1 MDVASFYS
9 HCDLVWGLPGLRR
22 QAAVAIACPTL
33 VFIELLPGSSAEGW
47 PCCIGGGTG
56 GDLPSGG
63 KRTCPG
69 GGI

>member
-22 QAAVAIACPTL
+22 QAAVAIACPNL
-33 VFIELLPGSSAEGW
+33 VFIELLPCSSAVGW
-47 PCCIGGGTG
+47 PCTGGGAG
-56 GDLPSGG
+56 GKLPSGL